1 MDIGESAVD
10 RRASAAASVFGSVI
24 RNRRK
29 ELKMRQAQLAMATG
43 VSRGFV
49 IDLEAGKPSCQLGR
63 SLLVAKALGLDL
75 AILASDASSQSAIA
89 PELPDVAE
97 EEEPDG
103 YSIRIL

>member
-1 MDIGESAVD
+1 MIRKLNHQPPAF
-10 RRASAAASVFGSVI
+10 ASAFFS
-24 RNRRK
+24 K
-29 ELKMRQAQLAMATG
+29 L
-43 VSRGFV
+43 
-49 IDLEAGKPSCQLGR
+49 LEAGKPSCQLGR

-75 AILASDASSQSAIA
+75 AILASDACPATA